1 MPAVD
6 CGNAGCAGRLA
17 MNYFE
22 IAATFDCEGE
32 RLVGVVS
39 VPERAASLGIVVV
52 VGGPQYRVG
61 SHRQF
66 VSLARRLAVAGYAV
80 LRFDYRGMGDST
92 GSMRSFEDVTP
103 DIDAAIGA
111 LRAACPAVARIA
123 LWGLCDG
130 ASAMLLRCADTRDAQ
145 VAGIALLNPWVRSES
160 TLAKTQL
167 KHYYGRRLFS
177 KGLWSKLA
185 HGGVDVAGAL
195 RSLASN
201 ARAMRMERQ
210 RSAASS
216 PSFQDRMLEG
226 LRAFPGPVLVLL
238 SGKDLTAREFT
249 ECTRDNAQWR
259 DLLGRRGVEERAFA
273 DADHTF
279 SSARSREAMES
290 ATLAWLRD
298 RVLPTL

>member
-17 MNYFE
+17 MNYSE

-32 RLVGVVS
+32 RLIGVVS
-39 VPERAASLGIVVV
+39 VPERAAPLGVVVV

-92 GSMRSFEDVTP
+92 GTMRSFEDVTP

-111 LRAACPAVARIA
+111 LRAACPAVTRIA

-185 HGGVDVAGAL
+185 RGGVDVAGAL

-201 ARAMRMERQ
+201 ARAMRTERQ

-226 LRAFPGPVLVLL
+226 LRAFDGAGARAIERQGSDGPRIHGMHARQCAMARPARTPRRRGARLCGRRSHVLVGAL
-238 SGKDLTAREFT
+238 
-249 ECTRDNAQWR
+249 
-259 DLLGRRGVEERAFA
+259 
-273 DADHTF
+273 
-279 SSARSREAMES
+279 ARSDGI
-290 ATLAWLRD
+290 RD
-298 RVLPTL
+298 ACMAA